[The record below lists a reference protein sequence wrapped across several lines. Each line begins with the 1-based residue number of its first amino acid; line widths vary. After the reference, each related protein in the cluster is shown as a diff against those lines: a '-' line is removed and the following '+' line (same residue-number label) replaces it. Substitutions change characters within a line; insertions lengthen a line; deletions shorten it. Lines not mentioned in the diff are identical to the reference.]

1 MHNPIAAV
9 RRLSGL
15 VILAGLLLS
24 GCGDGQTNTDLGPV
38 DNGQEADT
46 AVASQ
51 SLTFIAPD
59 PSIRPLVSGTY
70 KAVFRY
76 DDESDLPADITVS
89 MVRNKDFE
97 PIVIGVDGSGEYSV
111 EIDTTVLL
119 EGNESIQVTA
129 VSNDERQ
136 VTAKGKILVDNKAPL
151 VEVLDPTPVANGNFI
166 GGLTIRVRVTDEGN
180 KVRNVRISVKDFEW
194 TWPEK
199 AGQAAEVVDTRI
211 VDGTEFTDIE
221 VPITGWV
228 GEDLIMTVT
237 ADDGVEG
244 HDVLVEHPFTL
255 VEIPGFIGG
264 EEVPLTSNRSASAI
278 AGIRLGA
285 SIDGFWGLVIADST
299 ELGLYTRASTGVLQY
314 QGTIVDDNC
323 PVMGIAD
330 MNDDGADDVVAF
342 CGAEDTRRVV
352 VMVQDE
358 GYAFVEMASVPLTF
372 SVLKIAIGGL
382 NSDRFPDIAFTCENN
397 FESTG
402 IILSVVDDFGD
413 LVGWGD
419 AALYSG
425 SMSPEHVAIGRFSA
439 NGRNSVVVGKSGEG
453 LVTVFPVNQDGVATI
468 GENSTLDPKGN
479 LDDIGGMT
487 SVNFASMSADPDTL
501 LVIDSTDHGV
511 LSAAAFDA
519 ESKRV
524 LEKTNWLTGQTPD
537 KLVVGDVD
545 GNSVYDV
552 AVLCAG
558 SNMVQVF
565 MGNKAFSGV
574 DYMRPGIAL
583 LAGAAR
589 DLTLADMDGDGMQ
602 DIVLVNSEGTG
613 LVIIYYREEQ
623 DGRRFVGSYQAVLDE
638 EPLSMVTGHFTAPL
652 AGDKAD
658 YMDAAVLFTA
668 FENKNS
674 IRVYASNS
682 VVGMPIE
689 QAGTL
694 EMPFG
699 FFTGL
704 VKGNFDIHSYLGS
717 TDPQTR
723 PDDLILLTNA
733 KPAPGDSDTAYV
745 VLFDEMSHT
754 VLSASYR
761 GISAGPVPKMA
772 AVADFNPLS
781 SVGYDIKDV
790 AFVNYYDGENPV
802 YRMQPMLGNMDG
814 TFLPETDGSPIPP
827 VDIEEDRVPVKITAF
842 AMKQT
847 LANYTSSKGESGDID
862 LLVANSGT
870 GDFTV
875 FVSNMLGLFFSK
887 AEGSRDFAVGGPPI
901 DIKAGFLRNPV
912 DGTAPAAEAL
922 DQFADV
928 AVLLRNSI
936 VLSYSRGK
944 SVIAQSGDKV
954 GFEPPVAIP
963 YNGQEP
969 VALELADMN
978 GDGYLD
984 IVVLDRDDSSVSI
997 YVNLAQRHF
1006 SEPFRFDTGT
1016 TPIEMSVVD
1025 VDADGCLDI
1034 VTVDRQGRTLTS
1046 LRNTAI
1052 SCRN

>member
-1 MHNPIAAV
+1 MHNPNAAV

-24 GCGDGQTNTDLGPV
+24 GCGGGETNTDLGPA
-38 DNGQEADT
+38 DNGQEPDT
-46 AVASQ
+46 VVATQ
-51 SLTFIAPD
+51 SVTFVAPD

-70 KAVFRY
+70 KTRFRY

-97 PIVIGVDGSGEYSV
+97 PIVIGVNGSGEYSV
-111 EIDTTVLL
+111 DIDTTVLL
-119 EGNESIQVTA
+119 EGNESIQVKA
-129 VSNDERQ
+129 VSSDKRQ
-136 VTAKGKILVDNKAPL
+136 VTVKGKILVDNKAPL

-180 KVRNVRISVKDFEW
+180 KVRNVRIAVKDFEW

-199 AGQAAEVVDTRI
+199 AGEAAEVVDTRI

-221 VPITGWV
+221 VPVIGWV

-244 HDVLVEHPFTL
+244 HDVLVEHPFTF

-264 EEVPLTSNRSASAI
+264 EDVPLISNRPASAI

-285 SIDGFWGLVIADST
+285 SIDGFWGVAIADSS
-299 ELGLYTRASTGVLQY
+299 ELGLYTRVSTGVLQY

-323 PVMGIAD
+323 PLIGIAD

-342 CGAEDTRRVV
+342 CGAEDTRRIV

-358 GYAFVEMASVPLTF
+358 GYAFVEMATIPLTV

-397 FESTG
+397 FQSTG
-402 IILSVVDDFGD
+402 IILSIVDDFGD
-413 LVGWGD
+413 LVGWDD
-419 AALYSG
+419 AVLYPG

-439 NGRNSVVVGKSGEG
+439 NGRNAVVVGKSGEG

-468 GENSTLDPKGN
+468 GENSTLDPQGDI
-479 LDDIGGMT
+479 DDVAGLA

-501 LVIDSTDHGV
+501 IVIDSTNHGV
-511 LSAAAFDA
+511 LAAAAFDA
-519 ESKRV
+519 DSKRV
-524 LEKTNWLTGQTPD
+524 LAQKSWPTGLTPD
-537 KLVVGDVD
+537 KFVVGDID
-545 GNSVYDV
+545 GNLVYDV
-552 AVLCAG
+552 ALLCPG

-565 MGNKAFSGV
+565 MGNKSFSGV
-574 DYMRPGIAL
+574 DYLRPGIAM

-589 DLTLADMDGDGMQ
+589 DLTLADMDGDGTQ
-602 DIVLVNSEGTG
+602 DIVLVNKDGTG

-623 DGRRFVGSYQAVLDE
+623 DGRRFVGSYQAVMDY

-652 AGDKAD
+652 GGAKAD
-658 YMDAAVLFTA
+658 YMDAAVLFA
-668 FENKNS
+668 PFDNKNT
-674 IRVYASNS
+674 IGVFASNS
-682 VVGMPIE
+682 VVAMPIE
-689 QAGTL
+689 PAGIL
-694 EMPFG
+694 NLPIG
-699 FFTGL
+699 SVSGL
-704 VKGNFDIHSYLGS
+704 VKGNFDVHAYLGS
-717 TDPQTR
+717 TDPETR
-723 PDDLILLTNA
+723 PDDLILLTTA
-733 KPAPGDSDTAYV
+733 TAPSSDDPTAFV
-745 VLFDEMSHT
+745 VLFNEMSHT
-754 VLSASYR
+754 VFSASYL
-761 GISAGPVPKMA
+761 GILAGPAPKMA
-772 AVADFNPLS
+772 AAADFNELS
-781 SVGYDIKDV
+781 SIGYDIMDV
-790 AFVNYYDGENPV
+790 AFINYYSGEAPI
-802 YRMQPMLGNMDG
+802 YKMQSMLGNMDG
-814 TFLPETDGSPIPP
+814 TFLPKTTSGNQIEPM
-827 VDIEEDRVPVKITAF
+827 DIQEDRIPVKITAF
-842 AMKQT
+842 AMKQV
-847 LANYTSSKGESGDID
+847 LANYTQGKAGEID

-875 FVSNMLGLFFSK
+875 FVSDKLGLFLPK
-887 AEGSRDFAVGGPPI
+887 TMGSRDFAVGGPPI

-928 AVLLRNSI
+928 VVLLRDSI
-936 VLSYSRGK
+936 VLSYSRDK
-944 SVIAQSGDKV
+944 AALAQSGERV

-963 YNGQEP
+963 YNGQSP
-969 VALELADMN
+969 VALELADIN

-997 YVNLAQRHF
+997 YVNLAQRRF
-1006 SEPFRFDTGT
+1006 SEPFRFETGT
-1016 TPIEMSVVD
+1016 SPIEMSVVD
-1025 VDADGCLDI
+1025 VDADGCQDI
-1034 VTVDRQGRTLTS
+1034 VTVDRQGKTLTS
-1046 LRNTAI
+1046 LRNTAF
-1052 SCRN
+1052 SCRK